1 MLLSVMKALMSGG
14 NPLLG
19 SECQVSSL
27 LTALGTG
34 VSSEAS

>member
-14 NPLLG
+14 NLLFG

-27 LTALGTG
+27 LSALGTD